1 MLALVPLGTGAG
13 AENDFVAGSGRA
25 RANLF
30 EILPR
35 TGGLTIP
42 INFGKALVTYQ
53 GLSATATSGG
63 LKPPSQQSADDG
75 GCGGGFQPPGGGSG
89 GPPSGFPAPPRPP
102 GSGKGPSTS
111 FPWTSTLVVQTGDK
125 DAEQGR
131 HIDQG
136 HFPDNSPISGAMER
150 QDVKAT
156 ADPSGTA
163 STTHARL
170 GFGPVVEVENGR
182 TEATAGV
189 VEHKARLAHAVTT
202 MDRLSLLGGMIVLN
216 DVRWEATQRTGEG
229 ERADGTFTVGSV
241 LLNGKPLPSAPTAP
255 PALPGPPGQNPPQ
268 APDPLAALNTALAP
282 TGIGLVIPHFE
293 VADAVASVTPM
304 SLHFSDSAL
313 GRQVLGPV
321 VGDLQ
326 PLRDPIVG
334 GLLAA
339 SCDFGTLVTVA
350 DVATSVLTGSGGIS
364 FDFGGVTA
372 TTEGE
377 HYDNP
382 FAGGTGD
389 DTGAGIGDGGL
400 PGIGPEPAAGGDFAP
415 PAGEAAA
422 GPATGDTGS
431 GTGFDTSGGASGT
444 GSGTGF
450 GSGSPGG
457 IPSAGPT
464 AGSTGN
470 EAAYGGPG
478 LFGATSRHVPGHKG
492 GRAVAVALLA
502 LLTIA
507 ALAAADAFQLRRASR
522 SIS

>member
-1 MLALVPLGTGAG
+1 
-13 AENDFVAGSGRA
+13 
-25 RANLF
+25 
-30 EILPR
+30 
-35 TGGLTIP
+35 
-42 INFGKALVTYQ
+42 
-53 GLSATATSGG
+53 
-63 LKPPSQQSADDG
+63 
-75 GCGGGFQPPGGGSG
+75 
-89 GPPSGFPAPPRPP
+89 
-102 GSGKGPSTS
+102 
-111 FPWTSTLVVQTGDK
+111 
-125 DAEQGR
+125 
-131 HIDQG
+131 
-136 HFPDNSPISGAMER
+136 
-150 QDVKAT
+150 
-156 ADPSGTA
+156 
-163 STTHARL
+163 
-170 GFGPVVEVENGR
+170 
-182 TEATAGV
+182 
-189 VEHKARLAHAVTT
+189 
-202 MDRLSLLGGMIVLN
+202 
-216 DVRWEATQRTGEG
+216 
-229 ERADGTFTVGSV
+229 
-241 LLNGKPLPSAPTAP
+241 
-255 PALPGPPGQNPPQ
+255 
-268 APDPLAALNTALAP
+268 

-422 GPATGDTGS
+422 GPATGDTGC
-431 GTGFDTSGGASGT
+431 
-444 GSGTGF
+444 GTGF